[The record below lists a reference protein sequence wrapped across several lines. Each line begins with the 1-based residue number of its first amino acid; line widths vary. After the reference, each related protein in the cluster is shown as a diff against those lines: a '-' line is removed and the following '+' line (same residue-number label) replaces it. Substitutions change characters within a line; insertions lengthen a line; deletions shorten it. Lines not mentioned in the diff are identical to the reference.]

1 MHSTLQDLRYAVRMF
16 FRNPGFALVAIFT
29 LALGIGANTA
39 IFTVVN
45 ALLLKPLPY
54 ADPDRLVM
62 VWQDFRARGGPADEW
77 ATPGNY
83 VDWRGQTDVFEQ
95 VAVIGGW
102 RPALT
107 DGTEPESLV
116 GELVS
121 HEYFSVLGINP
132 VIGRTF
138 RREDDVPNA
147 PRVAIIGEGLWKR
160 RFGGE
165 ATAVGRTVM
174 LSGEPHEIIGVVPSN
189 FRPIV
194 AATADIWRPRQL
206 NTANPSRGA
215 ITLRAVARLNAG
227 LSLERAQAAASALAQ
242 RLEAAHPE
250 HNDKVGFLL
259 QPLHDRIVGDFKPG
273 LLALVGAVAFVLLIA
288 CANIANLLLARG
300 SSRGRELGIRLALGA
315 GRARMVRQL
324 LTESVLL
331 ATAGG
336 VAGLLL
342 GLWAVDALVAVA
354 PDSAP
359 RLSEI
364 RLDTTVLAFTAALT
378 VATGIVFGLAPAV
391 QSSRDDVTQ
400 SLKEGGRG
408 GASAGGRTLRRALI
422 VVEVALALVLLT
434 GGGLLLQTFVR
445 LQNTDLGFNPKN
457 VLVGAVNP
465 PRTAYDTAAKHRAF
479 YDQMLEKVSA
489 IPGVEKAAVASVL
502 PLSGDSDTN
511 FSIEGRPGPRTAA
524 EAPITWYR
532 LVSAS
537 YFDTMEMTLLRGRLF
552 EPREAAPSV
561 VVNETMVA
569 RYFPGE
575 DPLGRRIR
583 PGDDRLPWFTVVGI
597 VADVKVRGAAESARV
612 ETFVPYWQMT
622 EPGMFAILKTAS
634 DPAGFSMP
642 LRQAIASIDRNVPVA
657 GITTLEEMVEGSIG
671 QPRFFAL
678 LAAGF
683 AALALALAAIGIYGV
698 MAYAVA
704 QRTTEIGV
712 RVALGAAPSEVFR
725 LIVGDG
731 LRLTGAGVVLG
742 FVGSLVI
749 ARALRTLLYGVS
761 PWDPLTLSTPAA
773 VLLLVAAAA
782 CVVPARRAAHVDPMV
797 ALRAE

>member
-1 MHSTLQDLRYAVRMF
+1 
-16 FRNPGFALVAIFT
+16 
-29 LALGIGANTA
+29 
-39 IFTVVN
+39 
-45 ALLLKPLPY
+45 
-54 ADPDRLVM
+54 M

-77 ATPGNY
+77 ATPGNS

-215 ITLRAVARLNAG
+215 ITLRAVARLNAD

-400 SLKEGGRG
+400 ALKEGGRG

-422 VVEVALALVLLT
+422 VVEVALALMLLT

-445 LQNTDLGFNPKN
+445 LQNTDLGFNPEN

-502 PLSGDSDTN
+502 PLSGDSDTS
-511 FSIEGRPGPRTAA
+511 FLIEGRPRPQTQSDT
-524 EAPITWYR
+524 PVTWYR

-537 YFDTMEMTLLRGRLF
+537 YFDTMEIPIVRGRGF
-552 EPREAAPSV
+552 ETREAAPAV
-561 VVNETMVA
+561 VVNEAFVRT
-569 RYFPGE
+569 YFPGE
-575 DPLGRRIR
+575 QALGRRLR
-583 PGDDRLPWFTVVGI
+583 FSPDLPAFTIVG
-597 VADVKVRGAAESARV
+597 VARDMKVRGAREAPRV
-612 ETFVPYWQMT
+612 ETFAPYWQFT
-622 EPGMFAILKTAS
+622 EPGMNILLRTAGN
-634 DPAGFSMP
+634 PAQVTAP
-642 LRQAIASIDRNVPVA
+642 LRHAIASIDPNVPISSVTVLSELVA
-657 GITTLEEMVEGSIG
+657 DSIE
-671 QPRFFAL
+671 QPRFFAT

-683 AALALALAAIGIYGV
+683 AVLALVLAAIGIYGV
-698 MAYAVA
+698 MAYAVS

-712 RVALGAAPSEVFR
+712 RMALGAAPAEVFR
-725 LIVGDG
+725 LVIGDG
-731 LRLTGAGVVLG
+731 LKLAVVGVV
-742 FVGSLVI
+742 VGVGGSVLV
-749 ARALRTLLYGVS
+749 ARWLSTLLFGVQ
-761 PWDPLTLSTPAA
+761 PGDPATIAGTAA
-773 VLLLVAAAA
+773 ALLLVAAAA
-782 CVVPARRAAHVDPMV
+782 CFIPARRATRVDPME